1 MEQETNLLQQ
11 EIIRKTGFSML
22 PQSSLQLFREKLA
35 SVIHDLINHDFN
47 KLILILYRLDINENK
62 LKQKLANKTS
72 DAGLLIADMI
82 IMREQEKIETR
93 KKYKQRSEDIPE
105 KDKW

>member
-11 EIIRKTGFSML
+11 EIIRKTGFDML
-22 PQSSLQLFREKLA
+22 TQSSLNLFREKLA
-35 SVIHDLINHDFN
+35 SIIHELINHDFN
-47 KLILILYRLDINENK
+47 KLILILYRLDISENN
-62 LKQKLANKTS
+62 LKEKLANKTP

-82 IMREQEKIETR
+82 IMREQEKIESR
-93 KKYKQRSEDIPE
+93 KKYKQRTEDIPE

>member
-1 MEQETNLLQQ
+1 MELEENLLQQ

-22 PQSSLQLFREKLA
+22 LQPSLQLFREKLA

-62 LKQKLANKTS
+62 LKEKLADKTS

-82 IMREQEKIETR
+82 ILREHEKIESR
-93 KKYKQRSEDIPE
+93 KKYRQKTEDIPE

>member
-1 MEQETNLLQQ
+1 MALEENLLQQ

-35 SVIHDLINHDFN
+35 ALIHELINHDFN
-47 KLILILYRLDINENK
+47 KLILILYRLDINETK
-62 LKQKLANKTS
+62 LKEKLADKTA

-82 IMREQEKIETR
+82 IIREKEKIESR
-93 KKYKQRSEDIPE
+93 EKYRQKSEDIPE